1 MRHVRGAVL
10 AGGAALRYG
19 GRPKGLFELGG
30 RRILDRVVDAVR
42 AATGAPPLL
51 VANAPEGPTWRP
63 DLRTMPDARPGCGS
77 LGGIYSAVVSGP
89 GPVLCV
95 AWDMPFVSPELLLA
109 LVDGSTDRLGT
120 CGYMQQKDLL
130 MPWKRITDNVALGL
144 IVKGTPRSEA
154 RRRAEEI
161 LERFGLGGFG
171 HRYASEISGGMRQ
184 RAALART
191 FLAGDDVLLLDEPFG
206 ALDSLTRLQMQSWL
220 LDIWQQSA
228 ASIFFITHDVD
239 EAIRLSDR
247 VHVLSGRP
255 ASVVL
260 TLEIDLP
267 RPRPYETVLTPEFA
281 ALKAQ
286 AIRYLH
292 PDEQAPMQLEAI
304 RDA

>member
-1 MRHVRGAVL
+1 MNERISVRNISKEFGKGSGRVEVLDGINVQVGRHHFVSLLGPSGCGKSTL
-10 AGGAALRYG
+10 FNIIS
-19 GRPKGLFELGG
+19 GLFE
-30 RRILDRVVDAVR
+30 
-42 AATGAPPLL
+42 
-51 VANAPEGPTWRP
+51 PT
-63 DLRTMPDARPGCGS
+63 DG
-77 LGGIYSAVVSGP
+77 
-89 GPVLCV
+89 
-95 AWDMPFVSPELLLA
+95 EA
-109 LVDGSTDRLGT
+109 LVDGSPDRLGT

-144 IVKGTPRSEA
+144 MVKGTSRREA
-154 RRRAEEI
+154 RARAEEI

-171 HRYASEISGGMRQ
+171 HCYPSEISGGMRQ

-220 LDIWQQSA
+220 LDIWQASA
-228 ASIFFITHDVD
+228 ASILFITHDVD

-247 VHVLSGRP
+247 VYVLSERP

-267 RPRPYETVLTPEFA
+267 RPRPYETVLSPEFA

-292 PDEQAPMQLEAI
+292 PDTQDMSAKEMTS
-304 RDA
+304 DA

>member
-1 MRHVRGAVL
+1 MTEERISVKNVS
-10 AGGAALRYG
+10 
-19 GRPKGLFELGG
+19 KGFGEGE
-30 RRILDRVVDAVR
+30 DRVEVLDGIDVHVSR
-42 AATGAPPLL
+42 HHFVSLL
-51 VANAPEGPTWRP
+51 GPS
-63 DLRTMPDARPGCGS
+63 GCGKS
-77 LGGIYSAVVSGP
+77 TLFNIISGLTEP
-89 GPVLCV
+89 SEGV
-95 AWDMPFVSPELLLA
+95 A

-120 CGYMQQKDLL
+120 CGYMQQRDLL
-130 MPWKRITDNVALGL
+130 MPWKRIIDNVALGL
-144 IVKGTPRSEA
+144 TVKGTPRKAA
-154 RRRAEEI
+154 RASANEI

-220 LDIWQQSA
+220 LDIWQESA
-228 ASIFFITHDVD
+228 ASILFISHDVD

-247 VHVLSGRP
+247 VYVLSRRP

-267 RPRPYETVLTPEFA
+267 RPRPYETVLSPEFA

-286 AIRYLH
+286 AIRHLH
-292 PDEQAPMQLEAI
+292 PGEPDPIDEEMIP
-304 RDA
+304 DA

>member
-1 MRHVRGAVL
+1 MEERIIVSNVS
-10 AGGAALRYG
+10 
-19 GRPKGLFELGG
+19 KGFGKG
-30 RRILDRVVDAVR
+30 
-42 AATGAPPLL
+42 
-51 VANAPEGPTWRP
+51 
-63 DLRTMPDARPGCGS
+63 DARVEVLDGLDIRVGRHHFVSLLGPSGCGKS
-77 LGGIYSAVVSGP
+77 TLFNIISGLMEP
-89 GPVLCV
+89 SEGT
-95 AWDMPFVSPELLLA
+95 A

-286 AIRYLH
+286 AIRHLH